1 VPDISNSSESQ
12 HWRELYRDCVLEL
25 DSVKLSQRIA
35 EAESIIARRS
45 AELLSDGGDHFQEQR
60 DLSDAKWFACT
71 SKHAQAAK
79 RDSHHRLASKSRLIA
94 ITF

>member
-60 DLSDAKWFACT
+60 DLSDAKYGL
-71 SKHAQAAK
+71 HALRNMLKQPNAIATT
-79 RDSHHRLASKSRLIA
+79 DLHRKVG
-94 ITF
+94 